1 MRTGILLLMLAGSL
15 ALAGCATTS
24 STSGV
29 NSESYHYQMGVSYLE
44 ERNYTSALKELSEA
58 EKQDDSNPELQ
69 YNLGRALVGRRRLDL
84 AEGKFLKALAL
95 RPKYSEARNDLGVL
109 YLDTGRWDN
118 AIQQFKAV
126 KDDLFYPR
134 PDYAQINL
142 GLAYLGKGEYGPA
155 MAEFKAVQ
163 AYSPRNPVVLVSIGR
178 VLFAEGKTELA
189 IAEYRRALS
198 IAPEYANGHYQ
209 LGMALMKQ
217 SQLAAARQSFKEV
230 VRIAPDTELGHAAMR
245 YIDLLR

>member
-1 MRTGILLLMLAGSL
+1 MRSGILLLMLAGTL
-15 ALAGCATTS
+15 AVAGCATT

-109 YLDTGRWDN
+109 YLETGRWDN

-134 PDYAQINL
+134 PDFAQLNL
-142 GLAYLGKGEYGPA
+142 GLAYLGKGEYGAA

-163 AYSPRNPVVLVSIGR
+163 AYSPRNPVALVSIGR
-178 VLFAEGKTELA
+178 VLFAEGKTDLA
-189 IAEYRRALS
+189 IEEYRRALS
-198 IAPEYANGHYQ
+198 IAPDYANGHYH

-217 SQLAAARQSFKEV
+217 SQLAAARQAFKEV